1 MQELLIIFL
10 LFMIYSF
17 IGWILEVLGKLAKKG
32 RFINRG
38 FLIGPY
44 CPIYG
49 VGCLLLVYLL
59 ENYKN
64 DLVVLFF
71 MSIIICSILEYTTSY
86 LMEKI
91 FKARWWDYSI
101 KKFNLNGR
109 ICLDTMIPFG
119 FLGVI
124 CVYLVNPIIH
134 AFLHI
139 VPSIIIYILG
149 IVLFIIFI
157 SDLIISFDIIFKFR
171 NTIKTAS
178 KDGTEEISK
187 RVREKFAKRGFL
199 FRRLLNAFPNVKSP
213 REYLN
218 DIQSNINDRIIRLKK
233 KRKKK

>member
-1 MQELLIIFL
+1 MKELLIIFL
-10 LFMIYSF
+10 LFFIYAF
-17 IGWILEVLGKLAKKG
+17 IGWIIEVLGKVVEQN

-59 ENYKN
+59 DKYKS
-64 DLVVLFF
+64 DLVILFF
-71 MSIIICSILEYTTSY
+71 MSIIISSILEYVTSY
-86 LMEKI
+86 LMEII
-91 FKARWWDYSI
+91 FKARWWDYST

-119 FLGVI
+119 IMGVLA
-124 CVYLVNPIIH
+124 VYVVNPIFD
-134 AFLHI
+134 AFLHFI
-139 VPSIIIYILG
+139 PSVFIYIFG
-149 IVLFIIFI
+149 IVFLIIFL
-157 SDLIISFDIIFKFR
+157 SDLVISFDIIFKFR
-171 NTIKTAS
+171 STIKTSS

-187 RVREKFAKRGFL
+187 RVREKFAKRGVL

-218 DIQSNINDRIIRLKK
+218 DIQNNINDKIKKLK
-233 KRKKK
+233 KRK

>member
-1 MQELLIIFL
+1 MYDGFIIFL
-10 LFMIYSF
+10 LFIIYAF
-17 IGWILEVLGKLAKKG
+17 IGWIVEVFGKFAEKG
-32 RFINRG
+32 KFVNRG

-59 ENYKN
+59 NNYKN

-71 MSIIICSILEYTTSY
+71 MSVIICSILEYVTSY

-91 FKARWWDYSI
+91 FKARWWDYSTRR
-101 KKFNLNGR
+101 FNLNGR

-119 FLGVI
+119 LMGVI
-124 CVYLVNPIIH
+124 FVYIINPILSD
-134 AFLHI
+134 FLYNI
-139 VPSIIIYILG
+139 PSIIIYILG
-149 IVLFIIFI
+149 VILFIIFMT
-157 SDLIISFDIIFKFR
+157 DLIVSFDIIFKFR

-178 KDGTEEISK
+178 RDGTEEISK
-187 RVREKFAKRGFL
+187 KVREMFAKRGFL

-218 DIQSNINDRIIRLKK
+218 DIQVNINDRIKKLKK
-233 KRKKK
+233 KRK